1 LRTAAIALIVL
12 FIAGVGYRY
21 LGDTAFPV
29 RPDIGTTE
37 FGPLIDL
44 SANTALPVL
53 VLHPPKTRL
62 EAFWSAALAKAL
74 GGKEEVRIS
83 HGRIDVLTSTYAIEV
98 DWLHKWHEGLGQAQ
112 HYGLNTGK
120 WPAVAL
126 IIKPDEWPLNA
137 HRRSKV
143 AEIRLVAEKLGGEA
157 VLLRYAPP
165 PPPLPSE
172 R

>member
-1 LRTAAIALIVL
+1 MRTAAIALIVL

-44 SANTALPVL
+44 
-53 VLHPPKTRL
+53 PKTRL

-143 AEIRLVAEKLGGEA
+143 AEIRLVAEKLGVEA

>member
-1 LRTAAIALIVL
+1 MRTAAIALIVL

-37 FGPLIDL
+37 FGPLMV
-44 SANTALPVL
+44 LP
-53 VLHPPKTRL
+53 PPKTRL

-143 AEIRLVAEKLGGEA
+143 AEIRLVAEKLGVEA